1 MSLKDDI
8 ALLSRVP
15 LFASMNED
23 QLRLLAFGAQK
34 QQLAAGQSAFVAG
47 ARAQSALVIAK
58 GRMALSVPEK
68 GASRRLQDAGPA
80 TMLCE
85 LALISDI
92 ECPVSATALDDC
104 EVFEISRALFTRLL
118 EEFPDVALS
127 LEARIKANL
136 GALVRDMSG
145 LKRRFS

>member
-1 MSLKDDI
+1 MALKDDI

-34 QQLAAGQSAFVAG
+34 HRLAAGQNAFAAGSRAQCAFV
-47 ARAQSALVIAK
+47 IAE

-68 GASRRLQDAGPA
+68 GASRRLPDAGPS

-85 LALISDI
+85 LAIISDI
-92 ECPVSATALDDC
+92 ECPMTATALEDC

-118 EEFPDVALS
+118 EEFPEVAVS

-136 GALVRDMSG
+136 GAMVREMSG